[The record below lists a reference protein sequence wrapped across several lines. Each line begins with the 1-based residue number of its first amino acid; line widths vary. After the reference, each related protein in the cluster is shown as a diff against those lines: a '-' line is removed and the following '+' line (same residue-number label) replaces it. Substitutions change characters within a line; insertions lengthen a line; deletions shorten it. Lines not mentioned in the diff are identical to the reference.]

1 MVSSLAEVVNRLE
14 QELFV
19 GREPELTAFVEW
31 LHADAKFPDVLNVS
45 GPSGVGKSA
54 LLRAFQRIAVDEG
67 RAATLADGGSFPATV
82 CGLLSALHGSV
93 TDDVDDVVMHLN
105 GTASL
110 ILLDSFDQLADL
122 TDYVQAELLPRLKT
136 SVRVVIAG
144 RYPLGVAWSGSE
156 SWHKLIR
163 PLRLGAFSQSESR
176 EYLRRRGVNELRVVN
191 EIIRAAGSSPLAL
204 SLAADLS
211 LRFGVRDF
219 ESAPEWR
226 LIVRSLLERLLVEV
240 GDPQLRELIEACV
253 AVRQFDE
260 ATLAAITGRTDI
272 SVAFAQ
278 LCQLSIVSPTA
289 HGLMLHEDLR
299 RWLAEDLAWR
309 NPERYNDLRA
319 RALAFYRER
328 TRSAPRDE
336 REWMVA
342 DRLFLWGNALI
353 QQLFFCAE
361 EPGQVM
367 VQPGQP
373 ADLAEI
379 GGLFSIGSGRSL
391 PADVDMARLRRP
403 KEDAEFLRTILQSP
417 ATRLRVA
424 RGREGK
430 VLGFST
436 VLPVCRETIPLLDAH
451 PAYAPLVHAYWGPA
465 ETAALP
471 VAPDTSNIFYLL
483 HMLYPGEMAGVIRAA
498 LLRDLASLFARG
510 GTHLCATFVPGYK
523 QMLETCGFDR
533 LPAARNHAWG
543 HDYPVDGYVLDL
555 SQIGVEAWMDAVM
568 NGRRPPRPPDRDDV
582 ENELQIAFRQWN
594 DDGRVAR
601 SRLGELLGVA
611 SGGADG
617 ARAAAVRQRIVEGL
631 AEARAHAPPV
641 LDTAYR
647 AIELTYLSPNGRKC
661 GARRLAVSRAT
672 LYRLLKRGVQALAEE
687 LSRSST
693 GASESQP
700 A

>member
-1 MVSSLAEVVNRLE
+1 MR
-14 QELFV
+14 
-19 GREPELTAFVEW
+19 AFRSW
-31 LHADAKFPDVLNVS
+31 LHGDTDFPDVLNVS

-54 LLRAFQRIAVDEG
+54 LLRTFQRIAAGEG
-67 RAATLADGGSFPATV
+67 RAATLVDGAGFPATV
-82 CGLLSALHGSV
+82 RGLLSALHGSV
-93 TDDVDDVVMHLN
+93 TDDLGDVVAHLN
-105 GTASL
+105 RTGSVV
-110 ILLDSFDQLADL
+110 LLDTFDQLGDL
-122 TDYVQAELLPRLKT
+122 TDYVQAELLPRLMT
-136 SVRVVIAG
+136 SVRLVIAG
-144 RYPLGVAWSGSE
+144 RYPLGLPWSGNE
-156 SWHKLIR
+156 SWHKLIQ
-163 PLRLGAFSQSESR
+163 PLRLGAFSPSESR
-176 EYLRRRGVNELRVVN
+176 EYLRRRGLDEPHLVN

-211 LRFGVRDF
+211 LRFGVHDF

-240 GDPQLRELIEACV
+240 RDPQLRELIEACV

-272 SVAFAQ
+272 SVAFAK

-309 NPERYNDLRA
+309 NPERYNDLRT

-328 TRSAPRDE
+328 LRSAPRDE
-336 REWMVA
+336 REWLVA

-373 ADLAEI
+373 ADLVEI

-391 PADVDMARLRRP
+391 PADVDMSRLTRP
-403 KEDAEFLRTILQSP
+403 KEDAEFLMTILQCS

-436 VLPVCRETIPLLDAH
+436 ILPVCRETVALLDAH
-451 PAYAPLVHAYWGPA
+451 PAYAPLVHAFWGP
-465 ETAALP
+465 TKLAALP
-471 VAPDTSNIFYLL
+471 LEPGTSNIFYLL
-483 HMLYPGEMAGVIRAA
+483 HMLYAGEMPGVIRAA
-498 LLRDLASLFARG
+498 LLRDLASMFAKG
-510 GTHLCATFVPGYK
+510 GTHLCATFVPAYK
-523 QMLETCGFDR
+523 QMLETCGFER
-533 LPAARNHAWG
+533 LPAARNQAWG
-543 HDYPVDGYVLDL
+543 PDYPVDGYVLDL
-555 SQIGVEAWMDAVM
+555 SQIGVEPWMDAVM
-568 NGRRPPRPPDRDDV
+568 NGRRPPRPPDPAEL
-582 ENELQIAFRQWN
+582 ENELQVAFRQWN
-594 DDGRVAR
+594 DDVRMAR
-601 SRLGELLGVA
+601 SRLPELLGVPDGA
-611 SGGADG
+611 ADG
-617 ARAAAVRQRIVEGL
+617 ARAAALRQRILRGL
-631 AEARAHAPPV
+631 AEVRARTPSV

-647 AIELTYLSPNGRKC
+647 AIELTYLSPNGSRKG
-661 GARRLAVSRAT
+661 GARRLSVSRAT
-672 LYRLLKRGVQALAEE
+672 LYRLLKRGVHGLAEE

-693 GASESQP
+693 GDWESQP